1 LGLNGNALICRMAW
15 ALDLDRLR
23 VLALGVPGVRHDLHS
38 DLRPEGRGAE
48 PPGGSLLDAECVHT
62 GLRCRGRQLEHAL
75 VEGVQRSA
83 VVAED
88 RLKVDLGQIMLV
100 CQITLNR
107 ELARAKE
114 FQIQVS

>member
-1 LGLNGNALICRMAW
+1 
-15 ALDLDRLR
+15 
-23 VLALGVPGVRHDLHS
+23 
-38 DLRPEGRGAE
+38 
-48 PPGGSLLDAECVHT
+48 
-62 GLRCRGRQLEHAL
+62 
-75 VEGVQRSA
+75 

-114 FQIQVS
+114 FQIQVSYDALAWTTIYSASAAAIGKTTIDVFGNGRFLRIYGTSRATGYGYSLWDVELHAIKGGVPPPP

>member
-1 LGLNGNALICRMAW
+1 
-15 ALDLDRLR
+15 
-23 VLALGVPGVRHDLHS
+23 
-38 DLRPEGRGAE
+38 
-48 PPGGSLLDAECVHT
+48 
-62 GLRCRGRQLEHAL
+62 
-75 VEGVQRSA
+75 
-83 VVAED
+83 VAED